1 MELDGLEEQQIPHSD
16 IVHEFDVVPDG
27 WTDDVHF
34 SPSIGVPRLGLSL
47 LKFNVETNILE
58 LIDIELTSLALY

>member
-1 MELDGLEEQQIPHSD
+1 MSIQHRIVFWHAAVATV
-16 IVHEFDVVPDG
+16 VHEFDVVPDG

-47 LKFNVETNILE
+47 LKFNVVNKHIG
-58 LIDIELTSLALY
+58 IN